1 MNPQLRR
8 FALDFG
14 PLLLFFAAYKLFN
27 LYVATATV
35 MAAATIALGI
45 GYWIDRK
52 IHPVPLT
59 TVVLLAVFGGLT
71 LYLKNDMFI
80 KIKPTIIYALL
91 GMLLA
96 GGEIF
101 NRSVAKYI
109 LGVAVSLDE
118 CWLARHHV
126 AFRRVLFRDGA
137 SQRIDLAEFFHRR
150 MGTLSYIRRYRLD
163 LSVRNLSSAISPEA
177 SSRDGD
183 HAPRLGIVARALAD
197 VTD

>member
-14 PLLLFFAAYKLFN
+14 PLLLFFAAYELFN

-35 MAAATIALGI
+35 MAAATVALGI

-109 LGVAVSLDE
+109 LGVAVSLDGAGWRGITWRFAGFFFGMALLNE
-118 CWLARHHV
+118 LIWRNFSTEVWAPYHTFGAIALT
-126 AFRRVLFRDGA
+126 FLFGI
-137 SQRIDLAEFFHRR
+137 SQ
-150 MGTLSYIRRYRLD
+150 
-163 LSVRNLSSAISPEA
+163 
-177 SSRDGD
+177 
-183 HAPRLGIVARALAD
+183 APFLLKHQVETETTHPD
-197 VTD
+197 